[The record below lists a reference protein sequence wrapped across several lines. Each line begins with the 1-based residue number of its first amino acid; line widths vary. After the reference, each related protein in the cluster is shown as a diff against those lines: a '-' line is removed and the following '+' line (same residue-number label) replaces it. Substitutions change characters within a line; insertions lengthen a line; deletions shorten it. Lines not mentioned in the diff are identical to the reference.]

1 MAFWRGMA
9 EQIVKSRVQLHVCPR
24 EEAQLATEIEQSPVS
39 KLAIVSGATNRL
51 IHYDPKLGA
60 EANSRPASRKAPS
73 REIHVRTC
81 VAAALKALGPAN
93 GSVIAPGDLYVFFDQ
108 GMPKKSSTYFGVNF
122 KKSADDRTIA
132 PTVLHR
138 KVTICIDQDSILA
151 RRRSKYVAQLEGM
164 HIFYNSEETIPD
176 RKYKVYPGS
185 TRGDA
190 IVGVVLSPY
199 SQSWRVKMAEKRQA
213 YGDAIVRV
221 GGPGGGDED
230 ELEIDGQADAR
241 ADASGAPED
250 GQVVPFAWW
259 SFPKPFYGALL
270 DAYGIAATID
280 FTPGDGNLAL
290 AVLERKSVYVGFC
303 FTDQHCNMLL
313 QHLVD
318 QVFSAL
324 KTEGNPLCQ
333 AECAKVFKGTGAR
346 PNHPPKDPPPPKL
359 PKKDKKDKK
368 DNKKNKKSKKE
379 KKERSPS
386 RSSSDPPQSDESA
399 ESLI

>member
-1 MAFWRGMA
+1 
-9 EQIVKSRVQLHVCPR
+9 
-24 EEAQLATEIEQSPVS
+24 
-39 KLAIVSGATNRL
+39 
-51 IHYDPKLGA
+51 
-60 EANSRPASRKAPS
+60 
-73 REIHVRTC
+73 
-81 VAAALKALGPAN
+81 
-93 GSVIAPGDLYVFFDQ
+93 
-108 GMPKKSSTYFGVNF
+108 
-122 KKSADDRTIA
+122 
-132 PTVLHR
+132 
-138 KVTICIDQDSILA
+138 
-151 RRRSKYVAQLEGM
+151 M
-164 HIFYNSEETIPD
+164 HIFYNSDETIPD

-190 IVGVVLSPY
+190 IVGVKPSPY
-199 SQSWRVKMAEKRQA
+199 NQSWRVKLAEKRQA

-230 ELEIDGQADAR
+230 ELEIDGQLDALM
-241 ADASGAPED
+241 DASGAPED
-250 GQVVPFAWW
+250 GQLVPFAWW

-270 DAYGIAATID
+270 DAYGIAGTID

-324 KTEGNPLCQ
+324 KTGGSPLCQ
-333 AECAKVFKGTGAR
+333 AECAKAFKGNGKQPGTGTGTGAR
-346 PNHPPKDPPPPKL
+346 LNDPPKDPPPKL
-359 PKKDKKDKK
+359 PKKED
-368 DNKKNKKSKKE
+368 KKNKKSKKE